1 MQATQALGIIP
12 THSVAA
18 VTLLQD
24 EPAVR
29 AHRHKHLTGL
39 PQKGLTLES
48 FML

>member
-1 MQATQALGIIP
+1 MQALGIIP

-18 VTLLQD
+18 VTLLQG

-29 AHRHKHLTGL
+29 THGLKHLTGL
-39 PQKGLTLES
+39 PQKCRTLES